1 MHKNKEALSMVDQK
15 ELAKIFQELL
25 EQNKIQQNMNMN
37 IVNKAEFNIK
47 KLLY

>member
-1 MHKNKEALSMVDQK
+1 MFKNKKAVSMGNK
-15 ELAKIFQELL
+15 EELAIVFEELL